1 MMDQQSWPLEM
12 SRSCLEPELL
22 RAALTDVAPS
32 AARARVLQAIDAAP
46 PRASATEPESLRG
59 TAISGKATSSP
70 AALSVGIPIDAINPA
85 RVAPRQV
92 CAPLAPRRFG
102 RFLPA
107 IQLAAAV
114 AVGVGTAAGAR
125 VLSPHEPLVPDAS
138 PSRSTGGVTNTLV
151 TQGPRRGLEL
161 PAPMNEEARRPRV
174 ARSTPERAPSPAEPP
189 PEDWLGEQL
198 SILSQADRSL
208 RDGKSEEAL
217 RSLEKYAT
225 LFPMGLLDPQVALL
239 RQRARLGEERQV
251 FIFP

>member
-1 MMDQQSWPLEM
+1 MT
-12 SRSCLEPELL
+12 RSCLEPELL
-22 RAALTDVAPS
+22 RAALTDVAPR
-32 AARARVLQAIDAAP
+32 AARARVRQAIDAALSG
-46 PRASATEPESLRG
+46 ASATEPESVRG
-59 TAISGKATSSP
+59 VVLSCKATST
-70 AALSVGIPIDAINPA
+70 AALSVGIPIDAITPA

-92 CAPLAPRRFG
+92 CAPAVRRRFG

-125 VLSPHEPLVPDAS
+125 VLSPREPVVRHAS
-138 PSRSTGGVTNTLV
+138 PSESMPSVTSALAIKS
-151 TQGPRRGLEL
+151 PRRRLGV
-161 PAPMNEEARRPRV
+161 PAPVNGEARRPR
-174 ARSTPERAPSPAEPP
+174 APRSAPEPVPSPTEQP
-189 PEDWLGEQL
+189 PEDWLGAQL

-208 RDGKSEEAL
+208 RDGNSREAL
-217 RSLEKYAT
+217 KSLEKYST